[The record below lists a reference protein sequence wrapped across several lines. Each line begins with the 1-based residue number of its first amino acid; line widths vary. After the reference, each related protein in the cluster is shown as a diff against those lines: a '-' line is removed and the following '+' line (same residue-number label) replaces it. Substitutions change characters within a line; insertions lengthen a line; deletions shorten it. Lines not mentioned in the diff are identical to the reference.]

1 MFRRQTPFFTI
12 YIIPITYKLFN
23 IQWIYIPHCWEQML
37 NNRHQQEGLVHTLVN
52 RTKTQLDGSALSSQV

>member
-1 MFRRQTPFFTI
+1 
-12 YIIPITYKLFN
+12 
-23 IQWIYIPHCWEQML
+23 ML